1 MFTKLKN
8 LLVEEMD
15 INADLITLEADLMN
29 DLGFNSLELADLVV
43 LCEEKFNVIFDE
55 SALPTLLTVG
65 DVVSYLEENAW
76 NLSAI
81 KNNMNI

>member
-1 MFTKLKN
+1 MLAKLKEV
-8 LLVEEMD
+8 LVEEMD
-15 INADLITLEADLMN
+15 IKPELITPEAELMN

-65 DVVSYLEENAW
+65 DVVAYLEENA
-76 NLSAI
+76 
-81 KNNMNI
+81 

>member
-65 DVVSYLEENAW
+65 DVVTYLEENA
-76 NLSAI
+76 
-81 KNNMNI
+81 

>member
-1 MFTKLKN
+1 MLAKLKD
-8 LLVEEMD
+8 LLVNEMD
-15 INADLITLEADLMN
+15 INPELITPSAELMN

-65 DVVSYLEENAW
+65 DVVAYLEENA
-76 NLSAI
+76 
-81 KNNMNI
+81 

>member
-1 MFTKLKN
+1 MLNKLKA

-15 INADLITLEADLMN
+15 IKPELIVPEAELMN

-43 LCEEKFNVIFDE
+43 LCEERFNVVFED

-65 DVVSYLEENAW
+65 DVAAYLEAN
-76 NLSAI
+76 S
-81 KNNMNI
+81 